1 MHRDRV
7 LIRRVLQFGTALAAV
22 MVCATSV
29 AAQQAVFAGKVTSE
43 GRPLGGASV
52 GIPSLGVGA
61 ITAVDGRYNFSIDIS
76 NSRGRT
82 VDLVARYIGHKPK
95 RLPLVINVGRT
106 DKDFDLEKDI
116 LNLEQV
122 VVTGVSGATSQKNT
136 AFSVAVV
143 DETALKDAPGSS
155 PIASLS
161 GKIAGAS
168 VVTVSGQPGSAPAI
182 RLRSPASIS
191 GKTDPLIIVDGTIT
205 RLSLADIASEDIE
218 RVEVIKGAAAS
229 SLYGSDAANGVVQIF
244 TKRGA
249 SLAEGQSSFTVRNE
263 IGRNTLPRTVPGNLS
278 HAYKIKAD
286 GSFDR
291 DANGNRVLKADQISD
306 NAYQQTYDQLGQV
319 FHDGTLITNYVSF
332 GQRRGENNFNASFQ
346 NYKDGGVLN
355 LLSGFRRQNFRLNL
369 DQALSDKIDL
379 STGAFYGRSSA
390 DQGEDTGIFFGL
402 RFLEPNIDL
411 LAPNKDGTPYNA
423 VIKQPPQSGNLV
435 NPLYGLSQRQI
446 NNDRDRFT
454 GTFKT
459 RYRPLTWLTAEANV
473 NYDVANQS
481 YKRFRPLGFLSSG
494 GAKDKGA
501 LYQEAR
507 NDRSYNTGAT
517 LTSFRTWDWLTN
529 TTKIA
534 YVYEDQTNSNV
545 NVNSS
550 ALTVPNVPEFAA
562 YSPDP
567 NTPVTPGSRTE
578 QLRSK
583 NAFLVSTFEIKDRYI
598 LDGVIRRDESSLFGS
613 RQRAQIYNRYS
624 AAYRVSQDFHIPG
637 VDEFKLRAS
646 YGTAGLRPEYDA
658 QYETLQISAGSP
670 QKVTLGNP
678 DLKPAFSAEQEY
690 GFNLNFL
697 SRFTLEYS
705 YSKKVTKDQILQVPL
720 SAAAGYQTQWQNAGT
735 LAGNTHELAASVLLL
750 SQADYFWRVNV
761 TGDRTRTRIT
771 ALSVPPFLS
780 GPDDNT
786 HIFRVAADEKYGVIY
801 GERFIKTADQ
811 LTATLAAKKLTG
823 VASDYV
829 VNEEG
834 FYVLA
839 KNKGTPAE
847 RPLKAFLESG
857 TSLQAIGDVNP
868 DFNASLNNTMQ
879 WKGLSVNT
887 LFNWV
892 KGGNIYNL
900 TRQWPFNEER
910 DPIFD
915 QRNKP
920 QAERK
925 PVNYYK
931 VFYNGINANDFFVE
945 DGSYVRLRELSVN
958 WQIPTALVRTLR
970 LGSVQAP
977 RIGLVGRNL
986 WTSTNYTGYDPDVS
1000 GSGTPAKPF
1009 TYRVD
1014 NFSYPAYR
1022 TLTAMFEFGF

>member
-7 LIRRVLQFGTALAAV
+7 LIRRVVQVAAAMAAV
-22 MVCATSV
+22 AFSATAV
-29 AAQQAVFAGKVTSE
+29 WAQQAVFAGKVTSE

-52 GIPSLGVGA
+52 GIPTLGVGA
-61 ITAVDGRYNFSIDIS
+61 ITAVDGHYNFSVDVS
-76 NSRGRT
+76 KTSGRT

-95 RLPLVINVGRT
+95 RLPLILKVGRV
-106 DKDFDLEKDI
+106 DKDFDLDKDI

-143 DETALKDAPGSS
+143 DETALKEAPGTS
-155 PIASLS
+155 PLASLS

-168 VVTVSGQPGSAPAI
+168 VVTVSGQPGAAPSI
-182 RLRSPASIS
+182 RLRSPASIT

-263 IGRNTLPRTVPGNLS
+263 FGRNTLPRTLAGNLS
-278 HAYKIKAD
+278 HAYKILPNGD
-286 GSFDR
+286 FDR

-306 NAYQQTYDQLGQV
+306 NAYLKTYDQLGQV
-319 FHDGTLITNYVSF
+319 FHDGSFITNYASF

-346 NYKDGGVLN
+346 NTKDGGVLN
-355 LLSGFRRQNFRLNL
+355 LLSGFSRQNFRLNL
-369 DQALSDKIDL
+369 DQTLSDKIDL
-379 STGAFYGRSSA
+379 STGAFYGRSHA
-390 DQGEDTGIFFGL
+390 DQGEDSGIFFGL

-423 VIKQPPQSGNLV
+423 IIKQPPQSGNLV

-446 NNDRDRFT
+446 SNDRDRFT

-473 NYDVANQS
+473 NYDVSNRN
-481 YKRFRPLGFLSSG
+481 YKNFRPLGFLSSG
-494 GAKDKGA
+494 GARDRGA
-501 LYQEAR
+501 LTDTSG

-517 LTSFRTWDWLTN
+517 LTSVRSLDWITN

-534 YVYEDQTNSNV
+534 YVYEDQTNAYVS
-545 NVNSS
+545 VNSS

-567 NTPVTPGSRTE
+567 NTPVTPGSQT
-578 QLRSK
+578 QVLRSK

-613 RQRAQIYNRYS
+613 KQRAQIYNRYS

-646 YGTAGLRPEYDA
+646 YGTAGLRPQYDA
-658 QYETLQISAGSP
+658 QYEILQINAGSP
-670 QKVTLGNP
+670 QKITLGNP
-678 DLKPAFSAEQEY
+678 DLKPAFSTEKEY

-705 YSKKVTKDQILQVPL
+705 YSNKVTKDQILQVPL
-720 SAAAGYQTQWQNAGT
+720 SAAAGYHTQWQNAGT

-771 ALSVPPFLS
+771 ALSVPPFLN
-780 GPDDNT
+780 GPDGNT
-786 HIFRVAADEKYGVIY
+786 QLFRVAPGEVFGVMY
-801 GERFIKTADQ
+801 GERWIKTADQ
-811 LTATLAAKKLTG
+811 LASTLTAKKLAG

-834 FYVLA
+834 YYVLA

-857 TSLQAIGDVNP
+857 SSLQTIGDVNP

-945 DGSYVRLRELSVN
+945 DGSYVRLRELAVN
-958 WQIPTALVRTLR
+958 WQLPTALVRTLR
-970 LGSVQAP
+970 LGQVQAP

-986 WTSTNYTGYDPDVS
+986 WTSTNYSGYDPDVS
-1000 GSGTPAKPF
+1000 GGAGRPF

-1022 TLTAMFEFGF
+1022 SLTAMFEFGF